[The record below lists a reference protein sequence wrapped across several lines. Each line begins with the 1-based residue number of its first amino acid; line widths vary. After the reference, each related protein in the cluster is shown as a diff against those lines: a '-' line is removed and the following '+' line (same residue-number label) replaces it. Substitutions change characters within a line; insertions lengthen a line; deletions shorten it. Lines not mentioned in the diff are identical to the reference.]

1 MIFVSICWW
10 IDKRTSLG
18 NSIVA
23 KQKKTNNNKKPCVCE
38 YTVIHLLLLLH
49 CLPPLPQ
56 PSTPAREKAFC
67 GALLC
72 HNLQTYFSDKAKQT
86 AGTNISICSW
96 NTLVSL
102 KKSRC
107 NSWQERRSDQP
118 FRLRS
123 APNTMLKYATCSL
136 SHNNFHKKNCLF
148 KKEKYLCYFG
158 KPHSYTPQKW
168 IQGGGEAEKAGKQT
182 DIRDSWIEDKGQGLL
197 TCNQQTCLAS
207 PSSTIAVNGFTT
219 FCSYSGI

>member
-23 KQKKTNNNKKPCVCE
+23 KQKKTNNNKKPCLCE
-38 YTVIHLLLLLH
+38 YTVIHLLH

-102 KKSRC
+102 KKNRC
-107 NSWQERRSDQP
+107 NSWQSGAPISHSVWDLLQTRCLNMP
-118 FRLRS
+118 LAHS
-123 APNTMLKYATCSL
+123 AVIIFTRKTDCLK
-136 SHNNFHKKNCLF
+136 KKNICVTLGSHIPTLLKNEF
-148 KKEKYLCYFG
+148 RE
-158 KPHSYTPQKW
+158 
-168 IQGGGEAEKAGKQT
+168 GGGREGGKADRYQRFMDRGQRSRVADLRPT
-182 DIRDSWIEDKGQGLL
+182 DLP
-197 TCNQQTCLAS
+197 CLSS

>member
-1 MIFVSICWW
+1 MNRQTYKLGKFNSGKN
-10 IDKRTSLG
+10 KR
-18 NSIVA
+18 
-23 KQKKTNNNKKPCVCE
+23 KQTTTKKPCVCE
-38 YTVIHLLLLLH
+38 YTVIHLLH

-102 KKSRC
+102 KKNRC
-107 NSWQERRSDQP
+107 NNWQSGAPISHSVSDVLQTRCLNMP
-118 FRLRS
+118 LAHS
-123 APNTMLKYATCSL
+123 AVIIFTRKTDCLK
-136 SHNNFHKKNCLF
+136 KKNIC
-148 KKEKYLCYFG
+148 CYFR

-168 IQGGGEAEKAGKQT
+168 IRGGGRQRRRESRQT
-182 DIRDSWIEDKGQGLL
+182 SEIHGSRTKVKGCWPA
-197 TCNQQTCLAS
+197 TNRLAL
-207 PSSTIAVNGFTT
+207 PFLPL
-219 FCSYSGI
+219 

>member
-1 MIFVSICWW
+1 MLINRQTY
-10 IDKRTSLG
+10 KLG
-18 NSIVA
+18 KFNSSKTKEN
-23 KQKKTNNNKKPCVCE
+23 KQQQQQKPCVCE
-38 YTVIHLLLLLH
+38 YTVIHLLLLH

-102 KKSRC
+102 KKNRC
-107 NSWQERRSDQP
+107 NSWQSGAPISHSVWDLLQTRCLNMP
-118 FRLRS
+118 LAHS
-123 APNTMLKYATCSL
+123 AVIIFTRKTVCLK
-136 SHNNFHKKNCLF
+136 KKNICVTLGSHIPTLLKNEF
-148 KKEKYLCYFG
+148 RE
-158 KPHSYTPQKW
+158 
-168 IQGGGEAEKAGKQT
+168 GGGREAEKAGKQT

-197 TCNQQTCLAS
+197 TCNQQTCLAF
-207 PSSTIAVNGFTT
+207 PPPLAQ
-219 FCSYSGI
+219 

>member
-10 IDKRTSLG
+10 TDKRTSLG

-38 YTVIHLLLLLH
+38 YTVIHLLLLH

-102 KKSRC
+102 KKNRC
-107 NSWQERRSDQP
+107 NSWQSGAPISHSVWDLLQTRCLNMP
-118 FRLRS
+118 LAHS
-123 APNTMLKYATCSL
+123 AVIIFTRKTDCLKKRKIFVLLWEATFL
-136 SHNNFHKKNCLF
+136 
-148 KKEKYLCYFG
+148 
-158 KPHSYTPQKW
+158 HSSKMNS
-168 IQGGGEAEKAGKQT
+168 GRGEAEKAGKQT

-197 TCNQQTCLAS
+197 TCNQQTCLAF
-207 PSSTIAVNGFTT
+207 PPPLAQ
-219 FCSYSGI
+219 